1 MSNKAKKNID
11 KKLIQPLLI
20 AMCLLLTI
28 NGFSQQG
35 VSINASGAQADPSAM
50 LEVSSNSKGLLI
62 PRVSLTSIN
71 DVTTIPSPAFSL
83 LVYNTNASMT
93 GGNIGFY
100 YFNGT
105 VWILVMSTQGIPGC
119 SNYIIKS
126 NGTSTE
132 CTTAPIFEDANG
144 NVGIGTTNPVTKLDV
159 DGVVT
164 ASGGNSGN
172 WNTAHSWGDH
182 AGLYRSITWV
192 PSWSEVTAKPSFA
205 SVAVSGSFSDLTNI
219 PTTISGYGI
228 TDAFSGSYP
237 DLTNKPVNATPST
250 DGFMSSADKTKLD
263 SLQNV
268 NISAGTGISVSGAY
282 PDITITNMAS
292 GPSHYPGELYGG
304 GVVFWVDHTGEHG
317 LIVSMINNGLYLAWS
332 NVISTQIATT
342 NDWNGVANT
351 AAIIGQS
358 GHTNSAAKVCN
369 DYANTNYG
377 TGVYT
382 DWYLPSRTEL
392 IDLYTNLKA
401 VQKALDSDGNSSTV
415 TIATNTYWSSTEY
428 GVTNARSFNFELGQ
442 VGTGAKSGTALVR
455 AIRAF

>member
-1 MSNKAKKNID
+1 MSNKAKKDMD

-20 AMCLLLTI
+20 AICLLLSL

-35 VSINASGAQADPSAM
+35 VSINTSGAQADPSAM
-50 LEVSSNSKGLLI
+50 IDVSSNSKGLLI

-71 DVTTIPSPAFSL
+71 DLSTIPNPATSL
-83 LVYNTNASMT
+83 LVYNTNASMI

-172 WNTAHSWGDH
+172 WNTAHGWGDH

-192 PSWSEVTAKPSFA
+192 PSWSEVTAKPGFA

-219 PTTISGYGI
+219 PTSISGYGI

-237 DLTNKPVNATPST
+237 DLTNKPVNATLST

-268 NISAGTGISVSGAY
+268 NISAGTGISVSGTY
-282 PDITITNMAS
+282 PDITITNTAS
-292 GPSHYPGELYGG
+292 GLSHYPGELFGG

-317 LIVSMINNGLYLAWS
+317 LIVSMINNSISQAWS
-332 NVISTQIATT
+332 NVISTQIGTT
-342 NDWNGVANT
+342 NDWNGAANT

-358 GHTNSAAKVCN
+358 GHTSSAAKVCN
-369 DYANTNYG
+369 DYTNANYG

-382 DWYLPSRTEL
+382 DWYLPSRAEL
-392 IDLYTNLKA
+392 IDLFTNLKA
-401 VQKALDSDGNSSTV
+401 VQKALDSDGNPSTV
-415 TIATNTYWSSTEY
+415 TIATNSYWTSTEY
-428 GVTNARSFNFELGQ
+428 GPSNARYYNFD
-442 VGTGAKSGTALVR
+442 TGVISTASKNGPSLVR